1 MNSGAL
7 RHRVSIQR
15 RTAERDD
22 LGQPLDTWV
31 EFVNVWAD
39 VTDRRGRE
47 FMDAAQATVN
57 EVITDVRIRYREDL
71 APEMRVV
78 EQCHA
83 RREFQ
88 IVDVRY
94 TMPPRPE
101 VMLECRERRIEVVA

>member
-1 MNSGAL
+1 M
-7 RHRVSIQR
+7 SIQR
-15 RTAERDD
+15 RSVERDD
-22 LGQPLDTWV
+22 LGQPLDEWSEV
-31 EFVNVWAD
+31 VNVWAD
-39 VTDRRGRE
+39 ITDRRGRE

-94 TMPPRPE
+94 LMPPRPE
-101 VMLECRERRIEVVA
+101 VMLECRERRVEVVA